1 MFLWLWHRPEAAVL
15 ILPLAQELQHTANMA
30 IKKKKNTSSH
40 VLFYV
45 IKVLKAMILCGSG
58 IEKVK
63 F

>member
-15 ILPLAQELQHTANMA
+15 ILPLAQELQPTANMA
-30 IKKKKNTSSH
+30 IKKKKNSSH